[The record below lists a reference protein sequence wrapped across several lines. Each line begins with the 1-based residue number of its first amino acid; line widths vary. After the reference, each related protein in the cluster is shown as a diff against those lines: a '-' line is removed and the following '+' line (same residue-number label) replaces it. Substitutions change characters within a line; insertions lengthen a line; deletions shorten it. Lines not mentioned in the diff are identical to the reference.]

1 MTDSWD
7 NLGAAPLRLP
17 PSGGNPHRRI
27 CNTRYRQLRDYI
39 LKALALPSASMFA
52 KVSES
57 PGVSIARLVLDTLGR

>member
-39 LKALALPSASMFA
+39 LKALCTA
-52 KVSES
+52 VREYVRES
-57 PGVSIARLVLDTLGR
+57 